1 MSLVLAAVP
10 ALFWF
15 TLVAY
20 VPGMA
25 GKPREPL
32 PPEMVGRVQLIAA
45 GLGCMTVAA
54 ALL

>member
-1 MSLVLAAVP
+1 MSLILAAVP

-15 TLVAY
+15 SVMAIA
-20 VPGMA
+20 PGMA